1 MHVITAIV
9 KLDLPCA
16 VLNNMAEFFCFVPD
30 QHLFDAFGFVSIH
43 IKMGSLPLLPGL
55 LNAVPQ
61 LCQVN
66 AALIVVVAQVIIP
79 VKQP

>member
-1 MHVITAIV
+1 MCSAKQHGSVIF
-9 KLDLPCA
+9 LR
-16 VLNNMAEFFCFVPD
+16 D
-30 QHLFDAFGFVSIH
+30 QYLFSAFGLVSIH
-43 IKMGSLPLLPGL
+43 IKVGSLPLLPRL

-66 AALIVVVAQVIIP
+66 TALVVVVAQVIIP

>member
-1 MHVITAIV
+1 M
-9 KLDLPCA
+9 PY
-16 VLNNMAEFFCFVPD
+16 PY
-30 QHLFDAFGFVSIH
+30 LFDAFGLVSIQ
-43 IKMGSLPLLPGL
+43 IKMGSLPLLPRL

-66 AALIVVVAQVIIP
+66 AALVVVVAQVIIP